1 MKLHVLSVYV
11 ENKPGVL
18 ARVANLF
25 SRRGFNIH
33 SLAVAPTDDPA
44 FSRMTI
50 VVDVNRSP
58 LEQIVKQLHKLIN
71 VVKITELDPEGA
83 VERELMLIQV
93 EAEPE
98 ARARILEI
106 ADVFRSKV
114 LDIGVDT
121 LTIECTGSPAKLE
134 ALEELLRPYGVVEL
148 VRTGRVAIPRGSK
161 EPRLKPVTRKAIG

>member
-1 MKLHVLSVYV
+1 MSLHTLSVYV
-11 ENKPGVL
+11 ENKAGVL

-25 SRRGFNIH
+25 SRRGYNIH

-50 VVDVNRSP
+50 VVDVSTAP

-71 VVKITELDPEGA
+71 VIKIAELDPA
-83 VERELMLIQV
+83 TSVERELMLVQV

-98 ARARILEI
+98 RRAQIVEI
-106 ADVFRSKV
+106 ADIFRSKV
-114 LDIGVDT
+114 LDVGVDT
-121 LTIECTGSPAKLE
+121 LTLECTGSPDKLE
-134 ALEELLRPYGVVEL
+134 AFADLLRPYGVVEL
-148 VRTGRVAIPRGSK
+148 VRTGRVSIPRGTK